1 MLYASIMVYHAAQ
14 NNADSATQYVQKYT
28 FILSTNCKGTVAVD
42 DHGCGLEVVTFQDF
56 RLILTCATIMSSSE
70 CNFGEYFAV

>member
-1 MLYASIMVYHAAQ
+1 
-14 NNADSATQYVQKYT
+14 
-28 FILSTNCKGTVAVD
+28 VD

-56 RLILTCATIMSSSE
+56 RIILTCATIMSSSE